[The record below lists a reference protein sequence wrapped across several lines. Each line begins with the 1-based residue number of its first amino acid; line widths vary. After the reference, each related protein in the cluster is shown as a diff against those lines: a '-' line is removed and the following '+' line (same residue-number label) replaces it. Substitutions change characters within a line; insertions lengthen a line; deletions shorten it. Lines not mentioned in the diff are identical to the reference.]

1 MATCVLDWAA
11 FCLQKQTSMLTY
23 MFLMKT
29 FLRCLQKMMQ
39 RECGIQT
46 MLPRERDYFDHQDEH
61 WVNNPFITDR
71 QKIRMF
77 DDMMALSKKVGV
89 IEERKRVLESIQEQ
103 IKTCRESNSDL
114 SKDFIA
120 GLQLMEGKINDELRQ
135 ITGQR

>member
-1 MATCVLDWAA
+1 
-11 FCLQKQTSMLTY
+11 
-23 MFLMKT
+23 
-29 FLRCLQKMMQ
+29 
-39 RECGIQT
+39 

-61 WVNNPFITDR
+61 WVNNPFIPDR

-77 DDMMALSKKVGV
+77 DEMMALSKKVGV

-103 IKTCRESNSDL
+103 IKTCRESNSAL

-135 ITGQR
+135 IRGQR